1 MRVNSGH
8 RTPSWTLQYA
18 RLRSAAEEK
27 DPAPTTEGM
36 SPPFPLTKDVPGMNS
51 ELVREHVGNV
61 IAVYAVMDKEGKLHN
76 LAVKQT
82 PDSRF
87 TPPILAALSH
97 WIFQPAQL
105 KEQPVALKVL
115 IGIPVLPSR

>member
-1 MRVNSGH
+1 
-8 RTPSWTLQYA
+8 
-18 RLRSAAEEK
+18 
-27 DPAPTTEGM
+27 
-36 SPPFPLTKDVPGMNS
+36 
-51 ELVREHVGNV
+51 V

-105 KEQPVALKVL
+105 KGQPVALKVL